1 MSYAALSYTAGK
13 SHCPMHLHCLI
24 LQENHWDPC
33 GKSFGG
39 PWGHLGPFVG
49 RGDSRIQKVIHAFPP
64 LPISLVRLMVL
75 FHCTIG
81 FMLHRWDGSLGT
93 VAYMLHR
100 WDSYIETMS
109 TSFKETGSHSTESWE
124 WEQPFLLDCCI
135 TCCSSY
141 VDLSLILFI
150 SLLCIM
156 SYAAL
161 SYTLPWDPCGKS
173 FKAISRGLLRH
184 SDLLTSAQ

>member
-1 MSYAALSYTAGK
+1 M
-13 SHCPMHLHCLI
+13 
-24 LQENHWDPC
+24 
-33 GKSFGG
+33 
-39 PWGHLGPFVG
+39 
-49 RGDSRIQKVIHAFPP
+49 IHTFPP

-109 TSFKETGSHSTESWE
+109 TSFKETGSRSTESWE

-141 VDLSLILFI
+141 VDLSLILLI
-150 SLLCIM
+150 RLLCIM

-161 SYTLPWDPCGKS
+161 SYTAGKSHGPMHLHCLILQENHWDPCGKS